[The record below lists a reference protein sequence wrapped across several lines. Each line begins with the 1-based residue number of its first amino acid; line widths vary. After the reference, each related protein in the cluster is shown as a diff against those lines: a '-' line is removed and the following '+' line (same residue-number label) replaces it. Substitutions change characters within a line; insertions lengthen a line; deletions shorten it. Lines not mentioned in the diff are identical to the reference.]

1 MLDSLRLDLVVI
13 AIVFLLAG
21 CKETAAPGGPAIEP
35 LEQGNRAS
43 EPEPA
48 PKPSTRESAKLKG
61 RWRKLRVSADADA
74 DLEMQIRQLEAIGY
88 ASGTKTAPSSVG
100 VTIYESE
107 RAQPGLNFYTSGHK
121 AEAALIAMDGR
132 VVHRW
137 EYDFKDIWPDH
148 HFNPAADQT
157 RFWRR
162 AHLFENGDIL
172 AIYEGLGL
180 IKLDKDSKLLWEKR
194 NGAHH
199 DMHVLPNGDIAV
211 LTRKARAI
219 RDPKPVRVILE
230 DFVVILGPN
239 GRSKARSSLLEAFER
254 SREYGH
260 IWKTSARQRGDIFHT
275 NSIEVLDGRFT
286 DRNPALAKG
295 NYLLSSRILSTVFV
309 VDPRQNRVIWAL
321 RSDFKAQH
329 DAQMLAS
336 GGLMLL
342 DNQGREQ
349 ASAVQIYDPATSK
362 LKWEFRGTD
371 ERPFYTHSCGTT
383 QRLLNGNTLVT
394 ESDNG
399 RAFELAAG
407 DESIVWEFYS
417 PHRAGDNDEY
427 VATLFSLER
436 IPPGFPTHWVASAG
450 AD

>member
-1 MLDSLRLDLVVI
+1 
-13 AIVFLLAG
+13 
-21 CKETAAPGGPAIEP
+21 
-35 LEQGNRAS
+35 
-43 EPEPA
+43 
-48 PKPSTRESAKLKG
+48 
-61 RWRKLRVSADADA
+61 
-74 DLEMQIRQLEAIGY
+74 MQIRQLEAIGY

-121 AEAALIAMDGR
+121 AEAELIAMDGR

-137 EYDFKDIWPDH
+137 EYDFWKVWPDH
-148 HFNPAADQT
+148 DVNPAAVQT

-172 AIYEGLGL
+172 AIYDGLGL
-180 IKLDKDSKLLWEKR
+180 IKLDKDSKLLWARR

-199 DMHVLPNGDIAV
+199 DLHVLPNGDIAV

-219 RDPKPVRVILE
+219 LDPKPVRVILE
-230 DFVVILGPN
+230 DFVVTLGPD
-239 GRSKARSSLLEAFER
+239 GRSKARSSLLKAFER

-260 IWKTSARQRGDIFHT
+260 IWKTAPRRRGDIFHT

-309 VDPRQNRVIWAL
+309 VDPRHNRVVWAL

-336 GGLMLL
+336 GRLMLL
-342 DNQGREQ
+342 DNQGHEQ
-349 ASAVQIYDPATSK
+349 ASAVQIYDPTTSK
-362 LKWEFRGTD
+362 LEWEFRGTD

-399 RAFELAAG
+399 RAFELAAA

-417 PHRAGDNDEY
+417 PHRAGENDEY

-436 IPPGFPTHWVASAG
+436 IPPDFPTHWVASPE